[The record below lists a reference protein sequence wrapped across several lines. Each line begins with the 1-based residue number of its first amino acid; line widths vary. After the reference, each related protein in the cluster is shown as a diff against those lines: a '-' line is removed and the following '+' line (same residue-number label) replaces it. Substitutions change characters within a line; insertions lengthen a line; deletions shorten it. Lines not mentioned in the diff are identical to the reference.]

1 MQSEVFY
8 DKTKIPYPTHFL
20 QPLDVAFFRPLKQRW
35 RKVLDDYKSSRG
47 KKASTLSKE
56 VFPRLLKNLQGA
68 VYLGEDNH
76 NDNLVSGFRK
86 CGIVPFDPEV
96 PLERLPD
103 SNVPDLNESSQDFSS
118 RVSNAVIEIL
128 RDMRGVDDTT
138 TKKKKRKIA
147 VQPGRSIRSEDL
159 HEEEAIE
166 ASSKTNVPQEETEN
180 DQDESVSNIDLSYT
194 EDNVDVTGAA
204 CLPDKQNASRETQS
218 DVGTFVIV
226 QYEGSRF
233 PGKVTSCDEEGARV
247 STLKKCKHVGWN
259 WPAFKYEIDYDWKDI
274 VKKNVKAIP
283 VNNRG
288 QFLFPDLEEEW
299 GK

>member
-1 MQSEVFY
+1 M
-8 DKTKIPYPTHFL
+8 
-20 QPLDVAFFRPLKQRW
+20 AFFRPLKQRW
-35 RKVLDDYKSSRG
+35 RKVLDDYKSSRE

-103 SNVPDLNESSQDFSS
+103 SNVPDLNESSQDVSS
-118 RVSNAVIEIL
+118 KVSNAVIEIL

-194 EDNVDVTGAA
+194 EDNVDVTDAA
-204 CLPDKQNASRETQS
+204 CLPDKQNACRETQN

-247 STLKKCKHVGWN
+247 STLKKCKHVGCN
-259 WPAFKYEIDYDWKDI
+259 WPAFKYEIDYD
-274 VKKNVKAIP
+274 
-283 VNNRG
+283 
-288 QFLFPDLEEEW
+288 
-299 GK
+299 

>member
-1 MQSEVFY
+1 M
-8 DKTKIPYPTHFL
+8 

-86 CGIVPFDPEV
+86 CGSVPFDPKV

-103 SNVPDLNESSQDFSS
+103 SNVPHLNESSQDVSS

-128 RDMRGVDDTT
+128 RDMRGVDDTKT
-138 TKKKKRKIA
+138 KKKRKIA

-194 EDNVDVTGAA
+194 EDNVDVTDAA

-259 WPAFKYEIDYDWKDI
+259 WPAFKYEIDCDWKDI